1 MGEDFVVRFGGFW
14 VERTEWAGPGLS
26 MMEVNPK
33 GYCMEKST
41 KGLKGRS

>member
-1 MGEDFVVRFGGFW
+1 MGEDFVDRFGDFW